1 MKTRSRFVLER
12 RFRQWANGKALAVL
26 SAATADALV
35 IDTDVCSYGGYGGPS
50 VSIFINDSDGPVATR
65 FADSAGIVDLSGNYQ
80 SGDTSFSIAG
90 AADGFS
96 PTAFVDRGSGISL
109 LVVTDLFI
117 TTPFP

>member
-26 SAATADALV
+26 SAATLLGVALSAGPADALV

-90 AADGFS
+90 AADGF
-96 PTAFVDRGSGISL
+96 
-109 LVVTDLFI
+109 
-117 TTPFP
+117 